1 MVLHGQTQSYH
12 VVLTRDISEHDFG
25 TFQTENYPYVVLLL
39 NQTDVHQNENNPEYF
54 TFHWVKIVLH
64 VRISPERFAAQ
75 WFMKVMKSY
84 LYMDFVEVVSSH

>member
-54 TFHWVKIVLH
+54 TFH
-64 VRISPERFAAQ
+64 
-75 WFMKVMKSY
+75 
-84 LYMDFVEVVSSH
+84 

>member
-12 VVLTRDISEHDFG
+12 IVLIRDISEHDFG

-54 TFHWVKIVLH
+54 TFHWAVSFVKNSL
-64 VRISPERFAAQ
+64 FAYQ
-75 WFMKVMKSY
+75 NKFINN
-84 LYMDFVEVVSSH
+84 